1 MMQRG
6 MKLLAVGLVAV
17 LVAGC
22 GQGVKEKVGTVM
34 GAGLGGLAGS
44 FIGDGRGQLVAIA
57 VGTLLG
63 SMAGNE
69 IGKSLGKADR
79 LAMATAQ
86 HEALENGRS
95 GSGMA
100 WNNPDSGNGGVIVP
114 KPAYQDGSGSYCREF
129 WQTITVAG
137 EKQQGYGTACRQPDG
152 SWRLS

>member
-1 MMQRG
+1 MMQFG
-6 MKLLAVGLVAV
+6 MKLLALGMVAV
-17 LVAGC
+17 LVSGC
-22 GQGVKEKVGTVM
+22 AEGVKEKVGTVV

-86 HEALENGRS
+86 HEALENGPS

-100 WNNPDSGNGGVIVP
+100 WNNADSGNGGVIVP
-114 KPAYQDGSGSYCREF
+114 KAAYQDGSGSYCREF